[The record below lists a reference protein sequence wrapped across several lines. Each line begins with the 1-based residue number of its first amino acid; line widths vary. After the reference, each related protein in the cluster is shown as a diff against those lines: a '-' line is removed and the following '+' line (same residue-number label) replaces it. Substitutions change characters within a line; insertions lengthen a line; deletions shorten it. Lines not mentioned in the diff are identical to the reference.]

1 MKRINLKTKLAS
13 WLQVGC
19 KAAREEQFCL
29 GSTITYPNMAETN
42 EKELAYRV
50 LRDKTPVLDIYFDGS
65 YTIREDVPEEERS
78 VAAIRFHNL
87 MYNMPEDWFAFWL
100 YDKEHR
106 TLDGPDELYY
116 PPSDKYVEAYR
127 ILRKYDFT
135 PDYMDEEE
143 ASCTEVLVF
152 GGAKVPW
159 ETAEDG
165 NITGAISAY
174 IR

>member
-1 MKRINLKTKLAS
+1 
-13 WLQVGC
+13 
-19 KAAREEQFCL
+19 
-29 GSTITYPNMAETN
+29 MAETN

-65 YTIREDVPEEERS
+65 YTIRTDIPEEERS
-78 VAAIRFHNL
+78 DTAKGFHNL
-87 MYNMPEDWFAFWL
+87 INIVPERCFEFWL

-106 TLDGPDELYY
+106 TLDGPDERYY
-116 PPSDKYVEAYR
+116 PPSSKYSKAYR

-135 PDYMDEEE
+135 PDYIDKEN
-143 ASCTEVLVF
+143 SRKTEVLVF

-159 ETAEDG
+159 GTREEG
-165 NITGAISAY
+165 NMTGAISAY

>member
-1 MKRINLKTKLAS
+1 
-13 WLQVGC
+13 
-19 KAAREEQFCL
+19 
-29 GSTITYPNMAETN
+29 MAETN

-65 YTIREDVPEEERS
+65 YTIRDDVPEEERS
-78 VAAIRFHNL
+78 DAAQRFHNL

-106 TLDGPDELYY
+106 TLDGPDERYY

-135 PDYMDEEE
+135 PDYMDEEH
-143 ASCTEVLVF
+143 ASNTEVLVF

-159 ETAEDG
+159 GTREEG
-165 NITGAISAY
+165 NMTGAISAY